1 MDPTESVDQCL
12 KGWIERSG
20 ASNELKEA
28 AEYALFSGGK
38 RIRPLCT
45 LALLQDLGADP
56 QLGLDA
62 VCALEL
68 VHTYSLVHDDLP
80 CMDDDDFRRG
90 KPSLHKA
97 FSEATAVLTGDFFLT
112 LSFEILADCGST
124 SLVGILS
131 RAAGARGLVEG
142 QMMDLTHSGDYVSCS
157 LLKTGALF
165 SAAFAFA
172 GAIAGKPIDPLARL
186 GAQYG
191 LIYQWLDDLEDGDT
205 CVDDMS
211 EEVNAFLVAISP
223 FEQLKNVL
231 KLPNN
236 VPSF

>member
-1 MDPTESVDQCL
+1 M
-12 KGWIERSG
+12 
-20 ASNELKEA
+20 
-28 AEYALFSGGK
+28 
-38 RIRPLCT
+38 
-45 LALLQDLGADP
+45 QDLGAEP
-56 QLGLDA
+56 EAGLDA

-112 LSFEILADCGST
+112 LSFEILAGCGIPALAS
-124 SLVGILS
+124 ILS
-131 RAAGARGLVEG
+131 KAAGARGLVEG

-172 GAIAGKPIDPLARL
+172 GALAGKPIDPFARL

-205 CVDDMS
+205 CVEDMS
-211 EEVNAFLVAISP
+211 GEVDAFLEAITP
-223 FEQLKNVL
+223 FKQLQKVL
-231 KLPNN
+231 KYPNN

>member
-1 MDPTESVDQCL
+1 MDWTECVDQRL
-12 KGWIERSG
+12 KGWVESSG
-20 ASNELKEA
+20 ASGELKQA

-45 LALLQDLGADP
+45 LALLQDLGVEPEA
-56 QLGLDA
+56 GLDA
-62 VCALEL
+62 VCSLEL

-80 CMDDDDFRRG
+80 CMDNDDFRRG

-112 LSFEILADCGST
+112 LSFEILAGCGT
-124 SLVGILS
+124 PSLVSILGK
-131 RAAGARGLVEG
+131 AAGARGLIEG

-172 GAIAGKPIDPLARL
+172 GAIANQPVDPLARL

-205 CVDDMS
+205 CVEDMS
-211 EEVNAFLVAISP
+211 DEVDAFLEAISP
-223 FEQLKNVL
+223 FKQLQKVL
-231 KLPNN
+231 KFPNH